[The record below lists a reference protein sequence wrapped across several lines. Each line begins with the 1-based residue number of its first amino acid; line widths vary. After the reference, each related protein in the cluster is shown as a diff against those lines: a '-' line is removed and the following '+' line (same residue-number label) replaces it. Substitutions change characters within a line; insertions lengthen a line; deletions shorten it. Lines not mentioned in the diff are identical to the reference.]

1 MQVINIVEYNPI
13 VWLRSIHAHMKE
25 GFRVV
30 RSIEGYPVY
39 GTLCQVQMFRQEGV
53 SPEIEKELDGNEV
66 IVQEWDVFSLLMGMQ
81 NAFDQGFRIDLEDP
95 HFANMNFALKSVK
108 MIREGAEKQTEEKV
122 TEEVKEAPVE
132 EAPVE
137 EAQETEAE
145 EKPKTRRRRT
155 TKEKSE

>member
-108 MIREGAEKQTEEKV
+108 MVREGAEKQTEEKS
-122 TEEVKEAPVE
+122 TEVAKEVPVE
-132 EAPVE
+132 EV
-137 EAQETEAE
+137 QETESE
-145 EKPKTRRRRT
+145 DKPKTRRRT

>member
-81 NAFDQGFRIDLEDP
+81 NAFDQGFRIDVEDP

-108 MIREGAEKQTEEKV
+108 MVREGAEKQTEEKS
-122 TEEVKEAPVE
+122 TEVAKEVPVE
-132 EAPVE
+132 EV
-137 EAQETEAE
+137 QETESE
-145 EKPKTRRRRT
+145 DKPKTRRRT

>member
-1 MQVINIVEYNPI
+1 MQVINIVEYNPV
-13 VWLRSIHAHMKE
+13 VWIRSIHSHMKE

-53 SPEIEKELDGNEV
+53 SAEIEKELDGNEV
-66 IVQEWDVFSLLMGMQ
+66 VVQEWDVFSLLMGIQ
-81 NAFDQGFRIDLEDP
+81 NAFDQGFRIDTEDP

-108 MIREGAEKQTEEKV
+108 MVREGAEKPAEAEIA
-122 TEEVKEAPVE
+122 EEVK

>member
-81 NAFDQGFRIDLEDP
+81 NAFDQGFRIDVEDP

-108 MIREGAEKQTEEKV
+108 MVREGAEKQTEEKS
-122 TEEVKEAPVE
+122 TEVAKEVPVE
-132 EAPVE
+132 EV
-137 EAQETEAE
+137 QETESE
-145 EKPKTRRRRT
+145 DKPKTRRRRT